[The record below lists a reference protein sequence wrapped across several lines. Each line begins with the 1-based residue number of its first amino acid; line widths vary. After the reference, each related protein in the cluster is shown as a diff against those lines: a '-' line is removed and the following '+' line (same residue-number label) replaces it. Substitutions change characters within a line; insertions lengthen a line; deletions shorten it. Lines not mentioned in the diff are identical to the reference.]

1 MLHAREPAV
10 HRALG
15 EDTIREM
22 IEGNYRLIYQVLD
35 DRINV
40 LTVVHRSRKID

>member
-1 MLHAREPAV
+1 
-10 HRALG
+10 
-15 EDTIREM
+15 M